1 MNTTSVTNDSGYST
15 SASAWK
21 PYPVARMKSSNT
33 ADCNTK
39 STSATPT
46 TESGRISRGNATF
59 FTRFPLSITDR
70 VPLPTATENRF
81 HASKPESRNTG

>member
-1 MNTTSVTNDSGYST
+1 
-15 SASAWK
+15 
-21 PYPVARMKSSNT
+21 MKRSNT

-81 HASKPESRNTG
+81 HASKPERRNTG

>member
-1 MNTTSVTNDSGYST
+1 MSST
-15 SASAWK
+15 
-21 PYPVARMKSSNT
+21 P
-33 ADCNTK
+33 DCRTK

-46 TESGRISRGNATF
+46 TDSGRISRGNATF

-81 HASKPESRNTG
+81 QASSPDNRNTG